1 MGPARHVTGQETSTA
16 SSTQARQADQF
27 TNLLAIFTWLGVG
40 AVGWMHLPPARQV
53 GGLLLLLAFGAL
65 LAVLLWLTPRPRIIH
80 VLLTVQTLLVALLI
94 LSSPVDWQLF
104 AILFFVLSSVSI
116 GILPQR
122 QGFLWIGAFSL
133 VTALTFVWQVG
144 WVEGL
149 LATLPFAGGY
159 VFFGAFTYAW
169 AAADAARQ
177 ESQHLLAELSEAHR
191 QLQTYADRV
200 EALTIAEE
208 RSRLARELHDSLGHE
223 LTALA
228 IQVELLTRLPAER
241 EAERRLTLEQ
251 VQRLVKQ
258 TLTDVRRAV
267 KALPPAAVEHFSLP
281 EAVGAL
287 IADFAAATGLP
298 VTWTVE
304 GEPLP
309 LAMTAALPL
318 YRTAQEGLTN
328 IRRHAPSTPGVSVR
342 LIYGSHAVSVC
353 VENLPSPTPPPQMV
367 SSGYG
372 LTGLRA
378 RAEALGG
385 SLEAGATAAG
395 GFRLAMHLPRSSDG
409 ERAPCF
415 VSPRNM

>member
-1 MGPARHVTGQETSTA
+1 MMQELSTA
-16 SSTQARQADQF
+16 GSPQERQADQF

-40 AVGWMHLPPARQV
+40 VVGWLHLPPARQV
-53 GGLLLLLAFGAL
+53 GGLLLLLACGAL
-65 LAVLLWLTPRPRIIH
+65 LVVLLWFTPRPRIVH
-80 VLLTVQTLLVALLI
+80 LLFAVETLLVALLI
-94 LSSPVDWQLF
+94 VAAPADWQLF
-104 AILFFVLSSVSI
+104 AILFFVLSSVSM
-116 GILPQR
+116 GVLPPR
-122 QGFLWIGAFSL
+122 QGYLWIGLFAL
-133 VTALTFVWQVG
+133 VTALTFLYQAG
-144 WVEGL
+144 WPEGL

-169 AAADAARQ
+169 AAADAARR
-177 ESQHLLAELSEAHR
+177 ESQRLLAELSEAHR
-191 QLQTYADRV
+191 QLQAYADRV

-223 LTALA
+223 LTALD

-241 EAERRLTLEQ
+241 EAERRQTLEQ

-267 KALPPAAVEHFSLP
+267 KALPPAAIERFSLP
-281 EAVGAL
+281 EAVAAL
-287 IADFAAATGLP
+287 IADFSAATGLP
-298 VTWTVE
+298 VAWTVE
-304 GEPLP
+304 GEPRP

-328 IRRHAPSTPGVSVR
+328 IRRHAPSTPSVR
-342 LIYGSHAVSVC
+342 VRLAYTLHAVSLC
-353 VENLPSPTPPPQMV
+353 VENQPSPTPPAQTV

-395 GFRLAMHLPRSSDG
+395 GFRLTMHLPQ
-409 ERAPCF
+409 
-415 VSPRNM
+415 

>member
-1 MGPARHVTGQETSTA
+1 MGATRRVLRQETSTA
-16 SSTQARQADQF
+16 SSTQTRQADQF

-40 AVGWMHLPPARQV
+40 AVGWLHLPPARQV
-53 GGLLLLLAFGAL
+53 GELLLLLAFGTL
-65 LAVLLWLTPRPRIIH
+65 LAVLLWFTPRPRVIH
-80 VLLTVQTLLVALLI
+80 VLLTVQALLVALLI

-122 QGFLWIGAFSL
+122 QGYLWIGVFTL
-133 VTALTFVWQVG
+133 VTALTFLRQAG
-144 WVEGL
+144 WPEGV
-149 LATLPFAGGY
+149 LAMLPFAGGY

-191 QLQTYADRV
+191 QLQAYADRV

-223 LTALA
+223 LTALD
-228 IQVELLTRLPAER
+228 IQVELLTRLPASMES
-241 EAERRLTLEQ
+241 ERRQTLEQ

-267 KALPPAAVEHFSLP
+267 KALPPAVVEHFSLP

-298 VTWTVE
+298 VTWAVE

-309 LAMTAALPL
+309 LAMTAVLPL

-328 IRRHAPSTPGVSVR
+328 IRRHAPSTPGVRVR
-342 LIYGSHAVSVC
+342 LTYTPHAVSMC
-353 VENLPSPTPPPQMV
+353 VENLPAPAPSAQMV

-385 SLEAGATAAG
+385 SLEAGATEAG
-395 GFRLAMHLPRSSDG
+395 GFQLAMHLPL
-409 ERAPCF
+409 
-415 VSPRNM
+415 

>member
-1 MGPARHVTGQETSTA
+1 MGAAGRVTMQEPSTA
-16 SSTQARQADQF
+16 GSPQERQADQF

-40 AVGWMHLPPARQV
+40 VVGWLHLPPARQV
-53 GGLLLLLAFGAL
+53 GGLILLLAFGAL
-65 LAVLLWLTPRPRIIH
+65 LAVLLWFTPRPRIVH
-80 VLLTVQTLLVALLI
+80 LLFAVETLLVALLI
-94 LSSPVDWQLF
+94 VAAPVDWQLF
-104 AILFFVLSSVSI
+104 AILFFVLSSVSM
-116 GILPQR
+116 GVLPPR
-122 QGFLWIGAFSL
+122 QGYLWTGLFAL
-133 VTALTFVWQVG
+133 VTALTFLYQAG
-144 WVEGL
+144 WPEGL

-169 AAADAARQ
+169 AAADAARR
-177 ESQHLLAELSEAHR
+177 ESQRLLAELSEAHR
-191 QLQTYADRV
+191 QLQAYADRV

-223 LTALA
+223 LTALD

-241 EAERRLTLEQ
+241 EAERRQTLEQ

-267 KALPPAAVEHFSLP
+267 KALPPAAIERFSLP
-281 EAVGAL
+281 EAVDAL
-287 IADFAAATGLP
+287 IADFSAAAGLP

-304 GEPLP
+304 GEPRP
-309 LAMTAALPL
+309 LAMTVALPL

-328 IRRHAPSTPGVSVR
+328 IRRHAPSAPGVRV
-342 LIYGSHAVSVC
+342 LLTYTPHAVSLC
-353 VENLPSPTPPPQMV
+353 VENQPSPTPPAQTV

-395 GFRLAMHLPRSSDG
+395 GFRLAMHLPQ
-409 ERAPCF
+409 
-415 VSPRNM
+415 